1 MNASTIF
8 LPKTNKMFGSAKN
21 TIIRTNEKDVIMKK
35 VIMDTL
41 KKYKWKILIQI
52 TLLAVDIYLLT
63 CPSKIIG
70 DIIDLLQDMEGNKQ
84 LILNNTYYLLGICV
98 VYLLVRLVWK
108 YFETYISRGVEK
120 DIKAKLFERFLKLKV
135 KEIQQIKNGEIMSYF
150 VKDTNEIR
158 STVYRIL
165 SHGSRII
172 FIFIITTFQMAK
184 GVNLALTLATLCPI
198 IIAIFLVIKIK
209 KYVEI
214 NFKKAQDRFTELSEY
229 IQEST
234 DSIRTTK
241 AYSCEGSQLKNFIIK
256 NKMVRQSDN
265 TVDVFSNL
273 LTTCVDICFGLCY
286 AISFIYGSHLVLEGT
301 ITVGELVTFNGYI
314 ALFVNPV
321 NWMPTLIARWKRAQI
336 SYERLDHMFKLEKE
350 KITVEK
356 SMVEEKL
363 EGNILIK
370 DLNFNYPGMLD
381 KALENINI
389 EIKKGETLGII
400 GTIGSGKTTLMNLL
414 TKLYNIPNGKIMI
427 DGRDINDINIET
439 LRENICYITQDN
451 FLFSS
456 TLKDNISLFKE
467 DYKEEEIKEST
478 KKAVIYEEIS
488 QMPQGIKTK
497 IGERGSDLSGGQK
510 QRVVIS
516 RAFLKDSSIIIFDDT
531 FSALD
536 NRTSKELL
544 ENIKE
549 LTQDKTC
556 IIISNKIS
564 DVKQSDKIIVLNNGS
579 IVEQGIHEQLVQQGG
594 MYQEFFE
601 QQSTKAEPSF
611 LS

>member
-1 MNASTIF
+1 
-8 LPKTNKMFGSAKN
+8 
-21 TIIRTNEKDVIMKK
+21 MKK
-35 VIMDTL
+35 VIIDTL
-41 KKYKWKILIQI
+41 KGYKWKILLQLV
-52 TLLAVDIYLLT
+52 LLAVNIYLLT
-63 CPSKIIG
+63 CPARIIG
-70 DIIDLLQDMEGNKQ
+70 SIVDQLYDMEANKQ
-84 LILNNTYYLLGICV
+84 AILVNTYYLLGICV
-98 VYLLVRLVWK
+98 LYLLVRLGWK
-108 YFETYISRGVEK
+108 YYETYISRGFER
-120 DIKAKLFERFLKLKV
+120 DIKIKLFERFMKLKV
-135 KEIQQIKNGEIMSYF
+135 KEIQKIKNGEIMSYF

-158 STVYRIL
+158 SAVYRIL

-172 FIFIITTFQMAK
+172 FTFIIATFQMAQ
-184 GVNLALTLATLCPI
+184 GVNLYLTMATLCPI
-198 IIAIFLVIKIK
+198 IIASFLVVKIK

-214 NFKKAQDRFTELSEY
+214 NFKKAQDKFTELSEY

-241 AYSCEGSQLKNFIIK
+241 AYSCEGSKLKNFILK
-256 NKMVRQSDN
+256 NRQVRQSDN
-265 TVDVFSNL
+265 AVDVFSNL
-273 LTTCVDICFGLCY
+273 LTASIDICFGLCY

-321 NWMPTLIARWKRAQI
+321 TWIPTLISRFKRAQI
-336 SYERLDHMFKLEKE
+336 SYQRLDKVYALEKE

-356 SMVEEKL
+356 SKIKEKL
-363 EGNILIK
+363 EGNIIIQ
-370 DLNFNYPGMLD
+370 DLNFNYPGMLE

-414 TKLYNIPNGKIMI
+414 TKLYNIPNGKIKI
-427 DGRDINDINIET
+427 DGKDINNIDIET

-467 DYKEEEIKEST
+467 EYEEEEIKEST
-478 KKAVIYEEIS
+478 KKAVIYDEIK
-488 QMPQGIKTK
+488 QMPDGIKTT

-516 RAFLKDSSIIIFDDT
+516 RAFLKNSSIIIFDDT

-536 NRTSKELL
+536 NRTSQTLL
-544 ENIKE
+544 GNIKE
-549 LTQDKTC
+549 LTEDRTC

-564 DVKQSDKIIVLNNGS
+564 DVKQSDKIIVLDNGN
-579 IVEQGIHEQLVQQGG
+579 IVEQGVHDELIEKQGI
-594 MYQEFFE
+594 YYEFFE

-611 LS
+611 LN

>member
-1 MNASTIF
+1 
-8 LPKTNKMFGSAKN
+8 
-21 TIIRTNEKDVIMKK
+21 MKK
-35 VIMDTL
+35 VIIEAL
-41 KKYKWKILIQI
+41 KGYKWKILLQI
-52 TLLAVDIYLLT
+52 ILLAVNTYLLT
-63 CPSKIIG
+63 CPPLIIGKIIDNLY
-70 DIIDLLQDMEGNKQ
+70 DIEANKQ
-84 LILNNTYYLLGICV
+84 IILNDTYYLLGICV
-98 VYLLVRLVWK
+98 VYLLVRLAWK
-108 YFETYISRGVEK
+108 YLETYISRGFEK
-120 DIKAKLFERFLKLKV
+120 DIKEKLFERFLKLKV
-135 KEIQQIKNGEIMSYF
+135 KEIQNIKNGEIMSYF

-165 SHGSRII
+165 SHGTRTV
-172 FIFIITTFQMAK
+172 FIFIIATFQMAK
-184 GVNLALTLATLCPI
+184 GVNPKLTLATLCPI
-198 IIAIFLVIKIK
+198 VLAFFLVIKIK

-214 NFKKAQDRFTELSEY
+214 NFKKAQDSFTELSEY

-241 AYSCEGSQLKNFIIK
+241 AYSCEGSQLKNFITK
-256 NKMVRQSDN
+256 NRKVRQNDN

-273 LTTCVDICFGLCY
+273 LTVSVDICFGLCY
-286 AISFIYGSHLVLEGT
+286 AIAFIYGSHLVLEGS

-321 NWMPTLIARWKRAQI
+321 NWIPNLIARWKRAQI
-336 SYERLDHMFKLEKE
+336 SYERLDKVFSLERE

-356 SMVEEKL
+356 NKKQEKL
-363 EGNILIK
+363 EGNIVIK
-370 DLNFNYPGMLD
+370 NLSFHYPGMLE

-389 EIKKGETLGII
+389 NVKKGETLGII

-414 TKLYNIPNGKIMI
+414 TKLYNIPDGKIMI
-427 DGRDINDINIET
+427 DGKDINDIDIEV

-467 DYKEEEIKEST
+467 EYKEEEIKEST

-488 QMPQGIKTK
+488 QMPKGIKTK

-516 RAFLKDSSIIIFDDT
+516 RAFLKDSSIVIFDDT

-536 NRTSKELL
+536 NRTSQELL
-544 ENIKE
+544 QNIKE
-549 LTQDKTC
+549 LTEDKTC

-564 DVKQSDKIIVLNNGS
+564 DVKQSDQIIVLNNGE
-579 IVEQGIHEQLVQQGG
+579 IVEQGMHDELIHNHGI
-594 MYQEFFE
+594 YQEFFE

-611 LS
+611 LD

>member
-1 MNASTIF
+1 
-8 LPKTNKMFGSAKN
+8 
-21 TIIRTNEKDVIMKK
+21 MKK
-35 VIMDTL
+35 VIIEAL
-41 KKYKWKILIQI
+41 KGYKWKILLQI
-52 TLLAVDIYLLT
+52 ILLAVNTYLLT
-63 CPSKIIG
+63 CPPLIIGKIIDNLY
-70 DIIDLLQDMEGNKQ
+70 DIEANKQ
-84 LILNNTYYLLGICV
+84 IILNDTYYLLGICV
-98 VYLLVRLVWK
+98 VYLLVRLAWK
-108 YFETYISRGVEK
+108 YLETYISRGFEK
-120 DIKAKLFERFLKLKV
+120 DIKEKLFERFLKLKV
-135 KEIQQIKNGEIMSYF
+135 KEIQNIKNGEIMSYF

-165 SHGSRII
+165 SHGTRTV
-172 FIFIITTFQMAK
+172 FIFIIATFQMAK
-184 GVNLALTLATLCPI
+184 GVNPKLTLATLCPI
-198 IIAIFLVIKIK
+198 VLAFFLVIKIK

-214 NFKKAQDRFTELSEY
+214 NFKKAQDSFTELSEY

-241 AYSCEGSQLKNFIIK
+241 AYSCEGSQLKNFITK
-256 NKMVRQSDN
+256 NRKVRQNDN

-273 LTTCVDICFGLCY
+273 LTVSVDICFGLCY
-286 AISFIYGSHLVLEGT
+286 AIAFIYGSHLVLEGS

-321 NWMPTLIARWKRAQI
+321 NWIPNLIARWKRAQI
-336 SYERLDHMFKLEKE
+336 SYERLDKVFSLERE

-356 SMVEEKL
+356 NKKQEKL
-363 EGNILIK
+363 EGNITIK
-370 DLNFNYPGMLD
+370 NLSFHYPGMLE

-389 EIKKGETLGII
+389 NVKKGETLGII

-414 TKLYNIPNGKIMI
+414 TKLYNIPDGKIMI
-427 DGRDINDINIET
+427 DGKDINDIDIEV

-467 DYKEEEIKEST
+467 EYKEEEIKEST

-488 QMPQGIKTK
+488 QMPKGIKTK

-516 RAFLKDSSIIIFDDT
+516 RAFLKDSSIVIFDDT

-536 NRTSKELL
+536 NRTSQELL
-544 ENIKE
+544 QNIKE
-549 LTQDKTC
+549 LTEDKTC

-564 DVKQSDKIIVLNNGS
+564 DVKQSDQIIVLNNGE
-579 IVEQGIHEQLVQQGG
+579 IVEQGIHDELIHNNGI
-594 MYQEFFE
+594 YQEFFE

-611 LS
+611 LD